1 MLQPAFPLWLIAGC
15 ILFSLM
21 VGIFSGYLPSK
32 QAAKLHPVDALRY
45 E

>member
-1 MLQPAFPLWLIAGC
+1 MAVLLSTAIGVIAGVVPA
-15 ILFSLM
+15 M
-21 VGIFSGYLPSK
+21 